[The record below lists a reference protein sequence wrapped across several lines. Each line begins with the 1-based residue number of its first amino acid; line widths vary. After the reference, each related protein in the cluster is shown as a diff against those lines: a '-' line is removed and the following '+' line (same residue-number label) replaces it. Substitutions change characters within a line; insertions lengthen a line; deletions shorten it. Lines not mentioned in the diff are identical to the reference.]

1 MYFDDLIQR
10 SYIKSEPPN
19 DEEVVLLM
27 AGCQSQIDRNLVVA
41 KSDFEEILMNNRA
54 KDPTSEAILMS
65 IGRSG
70 ITLGDPI
77 WGTML
82 QRESVVDHYT
92 MLYNKE
98 TANTLSSLEHSE
110 NAGQEPVYQ
119 ENPAAP
125 PDWGLGGDAGGPA
138 PWPSEE
144 NSVGEEPEP
153 WPGEEV
159 TTEPEPW
166 PASEGE
172 EPQGFDPS
180 QIGEGFGFTPEGMP
194 EEPVQQEGFYG
205 FGEGELPGETFP
217 QDNPGDG
224 ATGEG
229 GGDPNAFSG
238 VGGFGFEATGL
249 PEGEG
254 ASIDFGFGEPDPV
267 TGQIPMPQTEGEE
280 PVEPVTLPAQEGF
293 APESDIG
300 FFAPSTGQ
308 EAGWGEESIPSQEEE
323 EVQAGFLEGEE
334 QQVFQEGEREV
345 NIYGIPIGADCM
357 GLYLAD
363 AEAHPIYDDVIIPGE
378 AEAAEEAPPPM
389 GLDVAPT
396 TEEDFPPVYKEVPV
410 DENDPRFSYGPLED
424 VEGGEFPQEGEEDG
438 GPSWAAE
445 PQEEFA
451 GGGGAPEG
459 ELVVWPEAPSNASW
473 PPEGEPPVGAE
484 ALTLGAEQ
492 EGSPVVGM
500 VQEAISTFGGQG
512 SKEEMSG
519 AEEVIQT
526 PNGAQVEHFE
536 VLGDVPGQEE
546 HSALPTE
553 SFEVHPL
560 ASATDSA
567 MQGLVAPAV
576 TEHFEVLG
584 YTGPT
589 SVEESAQERFE
600 APVSSGKPS
609 MRPGFVEPGG
619 GLGSLRQLP
628 TEGTAEGIPLPGSCE
643 EFATPCPVEDA
654 DINITEEHAMCTE
667 PNQRDGFTLEQPGG
681 EADALPT
688 IAEGEGFEG
697 LSPSMGM
704 PPVDEEGGNIF
715 PETFGEQPE
724 QFGEAVHPVAGLNS
738 QDYVG
743 CTLGPEG
750 PQESSSLEDEETA
763 KMLETVRNAFNLFHS
778 LSKQHS
784 LAVILASENMSSMDF
799 CEQIL
804 QDFPAFTEQF
814 EESMQQFNQN
824 YDRAAYALV
833 QLLQLEAESA
843 VHGGDSERANKC
855 ITPVCKLIYA

>member
-308 EAGWGEESIPSQEEE
+308 EAGWGEETIPSQEEEE

-396 TEEDFPPVYKEVPV
+396 TEEDSPPVYEEVPV

-424 VEGGEFPQEGEEDG
+424 VEGGEFPQEGEE
-438 GPSWAAE
+438 
-445 PQEEFA
+445 
-451 GGGGAPEG
+451 
-459 ELVVWPEAPSNASW
+459 
-473 PPEGEPPVGAE
+473 
-484 ALTLGAEQ
+484 
-492 EGSPVVGM
+492 
-500 VQEAISTFGGQG
+500 
-512 SKEEMSG
+512 
-519 AEEVIQT
+519 
-526 PNGAQVEHFE
+526 
-536 VLGDVPGQEE
+536 DVPGQEE

-667 PNQRDGFTLEQPGG
+667 PNQRDGFMLEQPGG

>member
-1 MYFDDLIQR
+1 
-10 SYIKSEPPN
+10 
-19 DEEVVLLM
+19 
-27 AGCQSQIDRNLVVA
+27 
-41 KSDFEEILMNNRA
+41 
-54 KDPTSEAILMS
+54 
-65 IGRSG
+65 
-70 ITLGDPI
+70 
-77 WGTML
+77 
-82 QRESVVDHYT
+82 
-92 MLYNKE
+92 
-98 TANTLSSLEHSE
+98 
-110 NAGQEPVYQ
+110 
-119 ENPAAP
+119 
-125 PDWGLGGDAGGPA
+125 
-138 PWPSEE
+138 
-144 NSVGEEPEP
+144 
-153 WPGEEV
+153 
-159 TTEPEPW
+159 
-166 PASEGE
+166 
-172 EPQGFDPS
+172 
-180 QIGEGFGFTPEGMP
+180 MP
-194 EEPVQQEGFYG
+194 HAE
-205 FGEGELPGETFP
+205 
-217 QDNPGDG
+217 D
-224 ATGEG
+224 
-229 GGDPNAFSG
+229 
-238 VGGFGFEATGL
+238 
-249 PEGEG
+249 
-254 ASIDFGFGEPDPV
+254 
-267 TGQIPMPQTEGEE
+267 EE
-280 PVEPVTLPAQEGF
+280 PVEPIALPAQEGF

-300 FFAPSTGQ
+300 FFASGTGQ
-308 EAGWGEESIPSQEEE
+308 EAGWGEEPIPSQEE

-345 NIYGIPIGADCM
+345 NVYGIPIGADCM

-389 GLDVAPT
+389 GLDVAST
-396 TEEDFPPVYKEVPV
+396 TEEDFPLVYEEVPV
-410 DENDPRFSYGPLED
+410 DENDPRFGYSPLEG
-424 VEGGEFPQEGEEDG
+424 VEGEKFQQEGEEDG
-438 GPSWAAE
+438 DPSWAAE

-451 GGGGAPEG
+451 GGGEAQEG
-459 ELVVWPEAPSNASW
+459 EPAVWPEAPSNAPW
-473 PPEGEPPVGAE
+473 PPEGEPPMGIE

-492 EGSPVVGM
+492 EGPPVVEV
-500 VQEAISTFGGQG
+500 VQEAISTFESQG
-512 SKEEMSG
+512 SEEEMSG

-536 VLGDVPGQEE
+536 VLGDAPGQEE

-553 SFEVHPL
+553 SFEVYPL
-560 ASATDSA
+560 ASAADSA
-567 MQGLVAPAV
+567 MQGPVAPAV

-628 TEGTAEGIPLPGSCE
+628 AEGTAEGIPLPGSCE

-667 PNQRDGFTLEQPGG
+667 PNQRGGFTLEQPG
-681 EADALPT
+681 EADALPI
-688 IAEGEGFEG
+688 IAEGEGFGG

-704 PPVDEEGGNIF
+704 PPVDEEGSNTF

-724 QFGEAVHPVAGLNS
+724 QFREAANPVAGLNS
-738 QDYVG
+738 RDYVG
-743 CTLGPEG
+743 CTLSPEG

-843 VHGGDSERANKC
+843 VHSADSERANKC

>member
-323 EVQAGFLEGEE
+323 EEVQAGFLEGEE

-396 TEEDFPPVYKEVPV
+396 TEEDSPPVYEEVPV

-424 VEGGEFPQEGEEDG
+424 VEGGEFPQEGEE
-438 GPSWAAE
+438 
-445 PQEEFA
+445 
-451 GGGGAPEG
+451 
-459 ELVVWPEAPSNASW
+459 
-473 PPEGEPPVGAE
+473 
-484 ALTLGAEQ
+484 
-492 EGSPVVGM
+492 
-500 VQEAISTFGGQG
+500 
-512 SKEEMSG
+512 
-519 AEEVIQT
+519 
-526 PNGAQVEHFE
+526 
-536 VLGDVPGQEE
+536 DVPGQEE

-667 PNQRDGFTLEQPGG
+667 PNQRDGFMLEQPGG